1 MGIFSWKPM
10 FNEYIL
16 MKTNEQ
22 WVYFNENYLIIN
34 KSKWKI
40 ININTVK

>member
-22 WVYFNENYLIIN
+22 WVYSNENYLIIN